1 MQEAKEGDTVKV
13 HYKGT
18 LDDGA
23 VFDESTERGP
33 LEFKVGEQKV
43 IPGFEEAVVGMKE
56 GETKVQKVTSDQAY
70 GPRRDEMLLKVART
84 QLPEDLGEPEVGQP
98 LQVTTQEGQPV
109 PVRIA
114 EVDEENVT
122 LDANHPLA
130 GKDLTFE
137 LKLVEISP
145 S

>member
-1 MQEAKEGDTVKV
+1 MQAVKEGDTVKV

-18 LDDGA
+18 LEDGA

-33 LEFKVGEQKV
+33 LEFKVGEKKV
-43 IPGFEEAVVGMKE
+43 IPGFEEAVVGMQE
-56 GETKVQKVTSDQAY
+56 GETKVKTIPSEEAY
-70 GPRRDEMLLKVART
+70 GPRREEMLLKVPRSE
-84 QLPEDLGEPEVGQP
+84 LPEGLEPEVGQP

-114 EVDEENVT
+114 EITEEQVT

-137 LKLVEISP
+137 LKVVEITT
-145 S
+145 

>member
-1 MQEAKEGDTVKV
+1 MESVKEGDKVKV

-33 LEFKVGEQKV
+33 LEFTVGEHKV
-43 IPGFEEAVVGMKE
+43 IPGFEEAVLGMKE
-56 GETKVQKVTSDQAY
+56 GETKVETIPSDQAY
-70 GPRRDEMLLKVART
+70 GPRRDEMLLKVARS
-84 QLPEDLGEPEVGQP
+84 QLPEGMEPEVGQP

-114 EVDEENVT
+114 EIDEENVT

-137 LKLVEISP
+137 LKLVEIAS
-145 S
+145 